1 MASSQLKLFDAEII
15 QYFVFYLKN
24 PNDTQLCNKT
34 NYFFLMP

>member
-24 PNDTQLCNKT
+24 ASIENS
-34 NYFFLMP
+34 